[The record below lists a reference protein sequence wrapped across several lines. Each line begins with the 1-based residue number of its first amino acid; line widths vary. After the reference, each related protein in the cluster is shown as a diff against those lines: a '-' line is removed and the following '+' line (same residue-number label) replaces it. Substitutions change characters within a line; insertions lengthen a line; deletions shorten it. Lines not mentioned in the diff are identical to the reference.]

1 MHWAQNFEDICKT
14 VAYNIFHIFLL
25 QLVYNELYRLSQFIH
40 KAWKLKYSSETFDTC
55 SKFQD
60 MIWEWIMNVHDVG
73 GVRERI
79 MKTCHPISSSNVS
92 LECIQILV
100 TSTYSIGH
108 FRPAVRCGKNVA
120 RVFSKTTWSLT
131 NNSIWTKHYLPV
143 EWCIFNVCNVQ
154 AVF

>member
-1 MHWAQNFEDICKT
+1 MSLHCAFYALGTKLWGHMQT

-25 QLVYNELYRLSQFIH
+25 HLVYNELYRLSQFIH
-40 KAWKLKYSSETFDTC
+40 KAWKLKYSTETFDTC

-60 MIWEWIMNVHDVG
+60 KIWEWIMNVHVVG

-92 LECIQILV
+92 LEYIQILV

-108 FRPAVRCGKNVA
+108 FRPAVRCGKKCG
-120 RVFSKTTWSLT
+120 S
-131 NNSIWTKHYLPV
+131 
-143 EWCIFNVCNVQ
+143 CIFQNNLIIN
-154 AVF
+154 